1 VVVDQNIAV
10 LVVILWGVTPALIN
24 FVGVVIAG
32 LKFTVRIGRVA
43 LRSFCDKDSVSA
55 LPRL

>member
-1 VVVDQNIAV
+1 MVVDQNIAL

-32 LKFTVRIGRVA
+32 LKFTVRIGRVCA
-43 LRSFCDKDSVSA
+43 TVVLR
-55 LPRL
+55 